1 MYIKKNS
8 SFKKK
13 FHYNLS
19 GLTVKAKG
27 SRLNVF
33 EVTEVRDRSVADGAG
48 VLIGDLILNINGVE
62 TKTLDL
68 NTING
73 FFNQK
78 PGKKINL
85 VVNRKGQQLRMSF
98 ELEDQI

>member
-1 MYIKKNS
+1 MRKNAA
-8 SFKKK
+8 FKRK

-33 EVTEVRDRSVADGAG
+33 EVTEVRQKSTADIAG
-48 VLIGDLILNINGVE
+48 VLAGDLIVSINGIN
-62 TKTLDL
+62 TRTLDL

-73 FFNQK
+73 YFNHK

-85 VVNRKGQQLRMSF
+85 VVDRKGEQLRLSF